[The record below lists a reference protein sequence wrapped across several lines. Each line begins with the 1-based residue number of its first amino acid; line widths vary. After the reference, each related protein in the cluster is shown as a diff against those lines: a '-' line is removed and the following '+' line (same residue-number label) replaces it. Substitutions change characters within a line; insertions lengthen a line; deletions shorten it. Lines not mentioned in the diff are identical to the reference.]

1 MANTNVTINGIATL
15 ASGFAQRQVL
25 AKYVDAYRDEMGYF
39 DWMEMMSGG
48 EEVTGVPIFDHL
60 EEDTVQSIATTIAGT
75 TSAGTGGARVTV
87 TFLGTA
93 AVPRVRETVLFP
105 NGVTAFVW
113 SVVANGSD
121 WDVSLKPIGS
131 TNIPATTASMSL
143 IILSNAGGE
152 GGSNATDVRQP
163 TLLKRQNNIQI
174 FESGESITDIG
185 GATKVEIEYNGQFY
199 MLDKV
204 LARQLLIHRMQVAN
218 QKIFGVKDSF
228 AAADGKMTYFTEG
241 IRTTANSTGFTGQT
255 ASSGTFDI
263 TVDGRALAV
272 LMDAAR
278 CGTEYIALAG
288 QTAHLAIDVNST
300 VNTAFS
306 GGGIAYAAYNGS
318 KDISLAFGVKSL
330 RFGGYTLHIQRF
342 KPLEHKG
349 LTGAVGYEAFKKEI
363 LLLPT
368 DKAMIKGGVSVP
380 RIRNRYMAFDG
391 KKSLKYMEVE
401 TGALSPNKTSNV
413 REYRRDIYSQEGVEI
428 IDPKKLGVFK
438 IQA

>member
-39 DWMEMMSGG
+39 DWMDMMSGG
-48 EEVTGVPIFDHL
+48 EEITGVPVFDHL
-60 EEDTVQSIATTIAGT
+60 EEDTVQSIATTVGT
-75 TSAGTGGARVTV
+75 TTLGTGNANKTIV
-87 TFLGTA
+87 FLGTA
-93 AVPRVRETVLFP
+93 AVPRVRETILFP
-105 NGVTAFVW
+105 NGVTGFVW
-113 SVVANGSD
+113 SIAANSTN
-121 WDVSLKPIGS
+121 WDVVVKPIGS
-131 TNIPATTASMSL
+131 TNIPATTDAMSL

-152 GGSNATDVRQP
+152 GGSNALDVRQP

-174 FESGESITDIG
+174 FESGDSITDIG
-185 GATKVEIEYNGQFY
+185 GATKVEIEYNGQYY

-204 LARQLLIHRMQVAN
+204 MARQLLIHRMQVAN

-263 TVDGRALAV
+263 IVDGRALAV

-278 CGTEYIALAG
+278 CGTEYMALAG
-288 QTAHLAIDVNST
+288 QTAHLAIDVNAAT
-300 VNTAFS
+300 NAAFS
-306 GGGIAYAAYNGS
+306 GGGISYAAYNGS
-318 KDISLAFGVKSL
+318 KDISLAFGAKSI

-368 DKAMIKGGVSVP
+368 DKAMIKGGASVP

-401 TGALSPNKTSNV
+401 TGALSPNKTNNT

>member
-39 DWMEMMSGG
+39 DWMDMMSGG
-48 EEVTGVPIFDHL
+48 EEITGVPVFDHL
-60 EEDTVQSIATTIAGT
+60 EEDTVQSIATTVGT
-75 TSAGTGGARVTV
+75 TTLGTGNANKTIV
-87 TFLGTA
+87 FLGTA
-93 AVPRVRETVLFP
+93 AVPRVRETILFP
-105 NGVTAFVW
+105 NGVTGFVW
-113 SVVANGSD
+113 SVTANSSN
-121 WDVSLKPIGS
+121 WDVVVKPIGS
-131 TNIPATTASMSL
+131 TNIPATTDAMSL

-152 GGSNATDVRQP
+152 GGSNSTDVRQP

-174 FESGESITDIG
+174 FESGDSITDIG
-185 GATKVEIEYNGQFY
+185 GATKVEIEYNGQYY

-204 LARQLLIHRMQVAN
+204 LAQQLLIHRMQVAN

-241 IRTTANSTGFTGQT
+241 IRTTANGTGFTGQT

-263 TVDGRALAV
+263 IVDGRALAV

-278 CGTEYIALAG
+278 CGTEYMALAG
-288 QTAHLAIDVNST
+288 QTAHLAIDVNAAT
-300 VNTAFS
+300 NAAFS
-306 GGGIAYAAYNGS
+306 GGGISYAAYNGS
-318 KDISLAFGVKSL
+318 KDISLAFGAKSI

-368 DKAMIKGGVSVP
+368 DKAMIKGGASVP

-401 TGALSPNKTSNV
+401 TGALSPGKTNNT